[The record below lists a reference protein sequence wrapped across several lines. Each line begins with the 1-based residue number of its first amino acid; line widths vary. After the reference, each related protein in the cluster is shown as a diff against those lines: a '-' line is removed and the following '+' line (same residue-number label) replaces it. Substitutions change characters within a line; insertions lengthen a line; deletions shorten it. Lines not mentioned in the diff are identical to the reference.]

1 MPAQVPVSS
10 PTLWRADLRYEREY
24 GQAQRPIVRRIQEQ
38 DSSAALPMVL
48 CVSRVHR
55 PEPERNEQGQLVPQQ
70 PYLTLTDG
78 WYHIKAFG
86 DEYLCRAITKGRISV
101 GMKLGLAGAQVS
113 FTVYEILA
121 NISSKPGTTERKSST
136 HTASRTSP
144 SQGTRRTR
152 RRGMRGSASS
162 APRSCAGSRAWQSM
176 AGSWRSSMSLCRS
189 CTRSGFKTRTTP
201 GIPGTRPRKR
211 SARESTR

>member
-1 MPAQVPVSS
+1 
-10 PTLWRADLRYEREY
+10 
-24 GQAQRPIVRRIQEQ
+24 
-38 DSSAALPMVL
+38 MVL
-48 CVSRVHR
+48 CVSRIHR

-152 RRGMRGSASS
+152 RRGTRGWACSAS
-162 APRSCAGSRAWQSM
+162 RSCVGSRAWPST
-176 AGSWRSSMSLCRS
+176 AVSSRSLTSSCRS
-189 CTRSGFKTRTTP
+189 CTRSGSRTRTTH
-201 GIPGTRPRKR
+201 GIPGTRPRRK
-211 SARESTR
+211 SARASTR